1 MREQKQQ
8 LKKNKTYTVRLTSR
22 GEKTE
27 KISLEINKLK
37 YSSREQKSAKM
48 RRKYSLKNIWFQ
60 INS

>member
-48 RRKYSLKNIWFQ
+48 RRKYSLKNI
-60 INS
+60 

>member
-8 LKKNKTYTVRLTSR
+8 LKKNKTYTVRLTTR
-22 GEKTE
+22 GEKT

-48 RRKYSLKNIWFQ
+48 RRKYSLKI
-60 INS
+60 I

>member
-8 LKKNKTYTVRLTSR
+8 LKKNKTYTVRLTIR

-48 RRKYSLKNIWFQ
+48 RRKYSLKNI
-60 INS
+60 